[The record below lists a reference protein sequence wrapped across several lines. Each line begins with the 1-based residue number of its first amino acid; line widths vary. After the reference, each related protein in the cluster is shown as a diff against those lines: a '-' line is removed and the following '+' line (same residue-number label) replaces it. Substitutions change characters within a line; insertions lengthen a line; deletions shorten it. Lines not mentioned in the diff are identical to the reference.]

1 MGELISKELLSLVLN
16 YSDINNIYELGDN
29 EVSITRYANIA
40 RGSREEDINID
51 TLGRLCKEWCL
62 KQGYHL
68 IEYVNAVEII
78 QRTGCRNL
86 HKIINTK
93 DFKAS
98 TVIKATKWVAN
109 KKGLL

>member
-1 MGELISKELLSLVLN
+1 MLSQLCKF
-16 YSDINNIYELGDN
+16 
-29 EVSITRYANIA
+29 
-40 RGSREEDINID
+40 
-51 TLGRLCKEWCL
+51 GRLSHPFWK
-62 KQGYHL
+62 GYHL